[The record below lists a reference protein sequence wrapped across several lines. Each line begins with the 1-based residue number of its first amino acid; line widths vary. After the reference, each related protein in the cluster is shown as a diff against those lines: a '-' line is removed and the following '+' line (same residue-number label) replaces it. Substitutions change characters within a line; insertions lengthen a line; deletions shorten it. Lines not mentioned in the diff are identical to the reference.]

1 MHSYESNDPDIKFPP
16 LIEQYERKIY
26 DLRQLIEISKGL
38 NSTLDYNILIDSIL
52 LTCMGQLQLLNA
64 GIFLVKSLGGDKFT
78 LHRNYKGFELSHEIE
93 YSIHILSPLVKF
105 IEIESRCFTLGEI
118 LSNVEDDAVGVL
130 RVLEPDLIV
139 PLVSKGELN
148 GIIVLGDRINK
159 GKFSES
165 EIEYILNIASLAS
178 IAIHNAM
185 LYEMATTDM
194 MTKLKIHHYFQT
206 ILIDEI
212 NRSLKYNRPLS
223 LIMADIDHFK
233 VFNDEHGHQAG
244 DEVLKKVAMI
254 FKENIR
260 LIDIAARY
268 GGEEFAIILPKTD
281 INEAI
286 IVAERIRFCIEQ
298 MSLEFNGKIL
308 KVTLSIGVTQYD
320 TSIDPQKEN
329 LIERADKAL
338 YNSKREGRN
347 RVSYF

>member
-1 MHSYESNDPDIKFPP
+1 MHSYDSNEVDIKFPP

-64 GIFLVKSLGGDKFT
+64 GIFLIKSIDGDKFT

-93 YSIHILSPLVKF
+93 YSISFLSPVIKY
-105 IEIESRCFTLGEI
+105 IEIESRCFTLNEI
-118 LSNVEDDAVGVL
+118 SANIQDDAVGVL
-130 RVLEPDLIV
+130 EVLEPELIV
-139 PLVSKGELN
+139 PLLSKGELN

-159 GKFSES
+159 SIFSES
-165 EIEYILNIASLAS
+165 EIEYVLNIASLAS

-206 ILIDEI
+206 ILIEEI

-233 VFNDEHGHQAG
+233 LFNDEHGHQAG
-244 DEVLKKVAMI
+244 DEVLKKVASI

-281 INEAI
+281 IHEAI
-286 IVAERIRFCIEQ
+286 IVAERIRFCVEQ
-298 MSLEFNGKIL
+298 MNLDYCGKTL
-308 KVTLSIGVTQYD
+308 KVTLSMGITQYD
-320 TSIDPQKEN
+320 ASIDTQKEK

-347 RVSYF
+347 KVSYF